1 MDHDNETQFRTNVG
15 TKDLKAPE
23 LDILTEL
30 RDGEQ
35 YTTAVDIWS
44 IECILWWLCNDCVP
58 FKNTGKILDFYRM
71 ERLDQNSIWFCDAG
85 FPQKWPTGRL
95 MQRLFVVDPLQR
107 ITASGALDLLQLQIN
122 QEMWCIYC
130 TFCCNYCIRYGFWG
144 RRKIGTVTAVSP
156 WGFYVPYYTDVW

>member
-1 MDHDNETQFRTNVG
+1 IKITDFGVSKLVDHDNETQFRTNVG

-107 ITASGALDLLQLQIN
+107 ITA
-122 QEMWCIYC
+122 
-130 TFCCNYCIRYGFWG
+130 
-144 RRKIGTVTAVSP
+144 
-156 WGFYVPYYTDVW
+156 